1 MGSQYIKNNEFH
13 KDLLKDTK
21 GKDICEVSKA
31 SSEIMIDRFCNGKEV
46 EFPFSI

>member
-1 MGSQYIKNNEFH
+1 MSSKNIKNNEFH
-13 KDLLKDTK
+13 KDLLKSIK

-31 SSEIMIDRFCNGKEV
+31 SSAIMLDRFCNGKEV